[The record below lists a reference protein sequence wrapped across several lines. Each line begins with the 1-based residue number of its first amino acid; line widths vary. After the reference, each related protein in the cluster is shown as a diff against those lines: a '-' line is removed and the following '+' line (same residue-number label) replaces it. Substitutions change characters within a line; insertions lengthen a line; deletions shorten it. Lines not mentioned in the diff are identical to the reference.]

1 MNAIHFHNETNQVID
16 CASLKRAVHV
26 TLLLQIAEQRG
37 AVTIMLTSDEQVRA
51 LNQQYRGVDSVT
63 DVLSFP
69 ALPHGIEAEERA
81 LGDLVVALPWTA
93 RQAQLAGH
101 ALLHDLMLLMV
112 HGTLHLLGHTHE
124 TEQERAGMWSQQD
137 LVLQQLGLSPDL
149 VPRLEQDPYRGG
161 SPGRLNGT

>member
-1 MNAIHFHNETNQVID
+1 MNAIYLHNETGQAIEIT
-16 CASLKRAVHV
+16 SLKRAVRV
-26 TLLLQIAEQRG
+26 TLRMQAAAMRG
-37 AVTIMLTSDEQVRA
+37 TVTILLTSDEQVRA
-51 LNQQYRGVDSVT
+51 LNREYRGVDRVT

-101 ALLHDLMLLMV
+101 SLLHDLMLLMV

-149 VPRLEQDPYRGG
+149 VPRLEQDPYFIEEARQDD
-161 SPGRLNGT
+161 